1 MALLAT
7 VAIDARPTVF
17 GNKAVVTGTI
27 TNADATSGHID
38 LSGLLAS
45 VDMIVVNGVGSTALA
60 AASTAVDGTTVYL
73 ANLTSGASGDYQ
85 FMAMGNR
92 S

>member
-45 VDMIVVNGVGSTALA
+45 VDMIVVNGVGSTELA

-73 ANLTSGASGDYQ
+73 ANLTSGSGGDYQ
-85 FMAMGNR
+85 FMAMGHR